1 MWIRSE
7 LVKDEKYLEKIMINK
22 MKEKYGGPIYGREY
36 FVCENYEDIKVIFND
51 VIKLDREPNINSD
64 IMKLDREQNIN
75 NEISN
80 RENIL
85 DDKIKCFNCDF
96 YSPDKCVCELP
107 CYICGWWG
115 KHCVCKSPCDM
126 CGWLGKDCVCCP
138 TWKCRY
144 KINIILSSNTEKK
157 IKSYTKESEYKGQRW
172 GNKLNNVYVNDRF
185 FTTISFN
192 KHKTKLELRFSCM
205 LPWDPLD
212 GWGVVAMK
220 INNKWY
226 DLDIYIMLSRICPR
240 IKNKMLNS
248 VEIWWD
254 KVIKDGGFMFE
265 GNWIEWNK
273 NLKTNYIKNIRIK
286 KTNTIKVAY
295 EKEWFFKCYCS
306 QTNKG
311 VFNNSSFWRALQKE
325 CMIDI
330 YNEKRIQ
337 IDVVRKL
344 YIILPSLEEAKK
356 KWYEIQ
362 DSYTYEN
369 IDWRF
374 KCSKV

>member
-1 MWIRSE
+1 
-7 LVKDEKYLEKIMINK
+7 
-22 MKEKYGGPIYGREY
+22 
-36 FVCENYEDIKVIFND
+36 
-51 VIKLDREPNINSD
+51 
-64 IMKLDREQNIN
+64 
-75 NEISN
+75 
-80 RENIL
+80 
-85 DDKIKCFNCDF
+85 
-96 YSPDKCVCELP
+96 
-107 CYICGWWG
+107 
-115 KHCVCKSPCDM
+115 
-126 CGWLGKDCVCCP
+126 
-138 TWKCRY
+138 
-144 KINIILSSNTEKK
+144 
-157 IKSYTKESEYKGQRW
+157 
-172 GNKLNNVYVNDRF
+172 
-185 FTTISFN
+185 
-192 KHKTKLELRFSCM
+192 M
-205 LPWDPLD
+205 LPWDTLD